1 MIVSK
6 NCNTI
11 MIREI
16 EVCPPIGLR
25 RWSKING
32 TYTHLLI
39 NSHQSLKTHVISV
52 TYYMAIYLA
61 VSNHTN
67 LVNYLIAWHKP

>member
-1 MIVSK
+1 
-6 NCNTI
+6 

-16 EVCPPIGLR
+16 EVCPQSAYAVGQ
-25 RWSKING
+25 KING
-32 TYTHLLI
+32 TYIHLSR
-39 NSHQSLKTHVISV
+39 NSHQSLKTNVISV